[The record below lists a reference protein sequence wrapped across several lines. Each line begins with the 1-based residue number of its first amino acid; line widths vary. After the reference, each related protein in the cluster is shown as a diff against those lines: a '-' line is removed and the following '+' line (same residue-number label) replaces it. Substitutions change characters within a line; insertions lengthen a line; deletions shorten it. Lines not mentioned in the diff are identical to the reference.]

1 MAAMATVFCP
11 SVQTVSLS
19 GAAKTKNGPSIFRK
33 TAFLGEIPNPMVG
46 VSLRKLAAARQGV
59 VSARCTLG
67 GGRLQGR
74 RFPRYD
80 VRSRAGTNMCNGMRS
95 PWGPVMGG
103 SPQGGCKTPAT
114 DIYSFLNELMRAPP
128 AGARRGNPWDV
139 EEDKEAWY
147 IRFEVPGFSAKDVK
161 VQVEENNLLSI
172 AAQMPPVAETAERAE
187 RFQSRRTRG
196 SFSTRITLPKEV
208 QAEKI
213 SAEVKDGLLMVTLPK
228 VIPEQKLPKVISV
241 NVKEAVP
248 ETENE
253 GTEGKMQEEVKGA
266 DSETSKTRPRES
278 GEEDV
283 LDVELRF
290 FWVALNDGWSL
301 GGFDYCD
308 PSETCS
314 DREPFQTKHL

>member
-147 IRFEVPGFSAKDVK
+147 LRFEVPGFSAKDVK
-161 VQVEENNLLSI
+161 VQVEDDNVLSI
-172 AAQMPPVAETAERAE
+172 AAQKPPIAETMEKAE
-187 RFQSRRTRG
+187 RFQSRQMRG
-196 SFSTRITLPKEV
+196 SFSTRITLPTEV
-208 QAEKI
+208 HTEKI
-213 SAEVKDGLLMVTLPK
+213 SAEVQDGVLMVTLPK
-228 VIPEQKLPKVISV
+228 IIAEQKLPKVISV
-241 NVKEAVP
+241 NVREVVP
-248 ETENE
+248 ETDAQEWVQEKVEDVTKVKAEDKVELNGQEKVE
-253 GTEGKMQEEVKGA
+253 GSDIAASDKTEGE
-266 DSETSKTRPRES
+266 R
-278 GEEDV
+278 
-283 LDVELRF
+283 
-290 FWVALNDGWSL
+290 
-301 GGFDYCD
+301 
-308 PSETCS
+308 
-314 DREPFQTKHL
+314 